1 MVVGELSASGAFD
14 LCIALSNASA
24 KLFPFMLVTVIAE
37 TLGKSRPQVRLRSF
51 FGSSSTTSR
60 FAGSAKYGSLSIIF
74 SFMSPVRL
82 VRLILLVR

>member
-37 TLGKSRPQVRLRSF
+37 TLGKSRPQVRL
-51 FGSSSTTSR
+51 
-60 FAGSAKYGSLSIIF
+60 
-74 SFMSPVRL
+74 
-82 VRLILLVR
+82 